1 MYRFAI
7 RTWRRVFITMPEFR
21 LSLTRAR
28 DGEETTVSV
37 IEKEVVDSVSGIES
51 PGVRT
56 GLLAQPESAVANL
69 AAGVQNMH
77 PAYFAMVMATGI
89 VAIGCQLNGLRLI
102 AVGLSYLNVG
112 IFVVLWTFT
121 IVRATVFPR
130 NFFNDLIDH
139 KRGPGFL
146 TIVAGTSVLGRQ
158 QIIIFGHYTAA
169 IVLWFVAVPLWAGFT
184 YAIFT
189 GFTVKEDKPSL
200 AEGIHGGWLIAVVAT
215 QAVSSLGTLL
225 ARQFP
230 THETEMLFFSLSMWL
245 CGGML
250 YIWVISLIFYR
261 YTFFRFLPSDLM
273 PPYWINMGAMA
284 ISTLAGAN
292 LILSSSRASFLTA
305 LLPFLKGF
313 TVFFWATATWWIPML
328 VTLAIW
334 RHVYK
339 RFRLAYDPLYWGAVF
354 PLAMYTVSTHQLAQ
368 ALDLPFLLWIPHSF
382 VYVALVAW
390 LATFAGLLWTI
401 RGLRVATKGVAL

>member
-1 MYRFAI
+1 MAAMDFAVQNATTATH
-7 RTWRRVFITMPEFR
+7 RPETGQPHIWSD
-21 LSLTRAR
+21 SLRWKA
-28 DGEETTVSV
+28 
-37 IEKEVVDSVSGIES
+37 
-51 PGVRT
+51 
-56 GLLAQPESAVANL
+56 LLAAIKHL
-69 AAGVQNMH
+69 H

-89 VAIGCQLNGLRLI
+89 VAIAAQLTGLRLF
-102 AVGLSYLNVG
+102 AVGLAWLNIG
-112 IFVVLWTFT
+112 IFAALWVLTLA
-121 IVRATVFPR
+121 RAILFSR
-130 NFFNDLIDH
+130 DFFRDLIDH
-139 KRGPGFL
+139 KRGPGFF

-158 QIIIFGHYTAA
+158 QIIIFDHYGAATA
-169 IVLWFVAVPLWAGFT
+169 LWFLALPLWAGFT

-225 ARQFP
+225 AHQFP
-230 THETEMLFFSLSMWL
+230 LHETEMLFFSLCMWL

-292 LILSSSRASFLTA
+292 LILNALRAQFLQA

-313 TVFFWATATWWIPML
+313 SVFFWATATWWIPML

-354 PLAMYTVSTHQLAQ
+354 PLGMYTVSTFQLAQ
-368 ALDLPFLLWIPHSF
+368 ALDLPFLLWIPHYF
-382 VYVALVAW
+382 VYIALAAW
-390 LATFAGLLWTI
+390 VATFAGLLWTMRNWRI
-401 RGLRVATKGVAL
+401 AERGIQP

>member
-1 MYRFAI
+1 MAI
-7 RTWRRVFITMPEFR
+7 ELADRSP
-21 LSLTRAR
+21 SAAAHK
-28 DGEETTVSV
+28 S
-37 IEKEVVDSVSGIES
+37 EKAAQNAVGFNNPGQAILDSI
-51 PGVRT
+51 RQ
-56 GLLAQPESAVANL
+56 L
-69 AAGVQNMH
+69 H

-89 VAIGCQLNGLRLI
+89 VAIAAQLTGLRPL
-102 AVGLSYLNVG
+102 AVALSWLNVV
-112 IFVVLWTFT
+112 IFIVLWTLT
-121 IVRATVFPR
+121 LIRATLFHQE
-130 NFFNDLIDH
+130 FFHDLIDH
-139 KRGPGFL
+139 KRGPGFF

-158 QIIIFGHYTAA
+158 QIIIFNHYGIATA
-169 IVLWFVAVPLWAGFT
+169 LWFLALPLWAGFT

-225 ARQFP
+225 AREFP
-230 THETEMLFFSLSMWL
+230 THETQMLFFSLCMWL

-292 LILSSSRASFLTA
+292 LILNASRAQFLIA

-328 VTLAIW
+328 VTLAVW

-339 RFRLAYDPLYWGAVF
+339 RFRLVYDPLYWGAVF
-354 PLAMYTVSTHQLAQ
+354 PLGMYTVSTLQLSQ
-368 ALDLPFLLWIPHSF
+368 ALDLSFLLWIPHYF
-382 VYVALVAW
+382 IYFAITGWV
-390 LATFAGLLWTI
+390 ATFAGLVWSMRNL
-401 RGLRVATKGVAL
+401 ATARKGIAP

>member
-1 MYRFAI
+1 MGA
-7 RTWRRVFITMPEFR
+7 MEPDPE
-21 LSLTRAR
+21 RA
-28 DGEETTVSV
+28 TTAVIDRPEGGVSHEPAKR
-37 IEKEVVDSVSGIES
+37 IPRGTILDA
-51 PGVRT
+51 VR
-56 GLLAQPESAVANL
+56 NL
-69 AAGVQNMH
+69 H
-77 PAYFAMVMATGI
+77 PAYFAMVMATGV
-89 VAIGCQLNGLRLI
+89 VAIASQLTGLRSL
-102 AVGLSYLNVG
+102 AVGLSWVNIGV
-112 IFVVLWTFT
+112 FVVLWTLT
-121 IVRATVFPR
+121 LARAILFPQD
-130 NFFNDLIDH
+130 FFRDLIDH
-139 KRGPGFL
+139 KRGPGFF

-158 QIIIFGHYTAA
+158 QIIIFGHYTVATA
-169 IVLWFVAVPLWAGFT
+169 MWFLALPLWAGFT

-225 ARQFP
+225 ASRFP
-230 THETEMLFFSLSMWL
+230 THETEMLFFSLCMWL

-292 LILSSSRASFLTA
+292 LILTATRAPFLMA

-339 RFRLAYDPLYWGAVF
+339 RFRLSYDPLYWGAVF
-354 PLAMYTVSTHQLAQ
+354 PLGMYTVSTYQLAQ
-368 ALDLPFLLWIPHSF
+368 ALDLPFLVWIPRSF
-382 VYVALVAW
+382 VYIAVAAW
-390 LATFAGLLWTI
+390 IATFAGLLSTMKSLKI
-401 RGLRVATKGVAL
+401 AKKGIEP

>member
-1 MYRFAI
+1 MAAMELGARSSTAATHRAETAAFRVPVPGLQRSAI
-7 RTWRRVFITMPEFR
+7 LDAI
-21 LSLTRAR
+21 
-28 DGEETTVSV
+28 
-37 IEKEVVDSVSGIES
+37 K
-51 PGVRT
+51 
-56 GLLAQPESAVANL
+56 NL
-69 AAGVQNMH
+69 H

-89 VAIGCQLNGLRLI
+89 VAIAAQLTGFRPL
-102 AVGLSYLNVG
+102 AVGLSWLNIGV
-112 IFVVLWTFT
+112 FVVLWTLT
-121 IVRATVFPR
+121 LARAILFPHD
-130 NFFNDLIDH
+130 FFRDLIDH
-139 KRGPGFL
+139 KRGPGFF

-158 QIIIFGHYTAA
+158 QIIIFNHYGAA
-169 IVLWFVAVPLWAGFT
+169 AALWFLAVPLWAGFT

-225 ARQFP
+225 AGRFP
-230 THETEMLFFSLSMWL
+230 AHETEMLFFSLCMWL

-292 LILSSSRASFLTA
+292 LILNASRAPFLLA

-339 RFRLAYDPLYWGAVF
+339 RFRLSYDPLYWGAVF
-354 PLAMYTVSTHQLAQ
+354 PLGMYTVSTFQLAQ
-368 ALDLPFLLWIPHSF
+368 ALDLPFLLWIPHCF
-382 VYVALVAW
+382 VYIAVTAW
-390 LATFAGLLWTI
+390 MATFAGLLWTMRNLTI
-401 RGLRVATKGVAL
+401 TKKGIEP

>member
-1 MYRFAI
+1 MQV
-7 RTWRRVFITMPEFR
+7 TE
-21 LSLTRAR
+21 L
-28 DGEETTVSV
+28 
-37 IEKEVVDSVSGIES
+37 EVQASPQLRPS
-51 PGVRT
+51 PGVRISVSLPPKSLRSRLT
-56 GLLAQPESAVANL
+56 SAVEHL
-69 AAGVQNMH
+69 H

-89 VAIGCQLNGLRLI
+89 VAIGCELTGLRLPAI
-102 AVGLSYLNVG
+102 ALSWLNVA
-112 IFVVLWTFT
+112 IFLLLWALTLT
-121 IVRATVFPR
+121 RALVFPQ
-130 NFFNDLIDH
+130 NFFRDLIDH
-139 KRGPGFL
+139 TRGPGFF

-158 QIIIFGHYTAA
+158 QIIIFGHYTVASA
-169 IVLWFVAVPLWAGFT
+169 LWFLAVPLWVGFT

-225 ARQFP
+225 APTFP
-230 THETEMLFFSLSMWL
+230 AHEQEMLFFSLCLWL

-292 LILSSSRASFLTA
+292 LILNASHAPFLTT

-313 TVFFWATATWWIPML
+313 TAFFWATATWWIPML
-328 VTLAIW
+328 VILAIW

-339 RFRLAYDPLYWGAVF
+339 RFPLRYDPLYWGAVF
-354 PLAMYTVSTHQLAQ
+354 PLGMYTVSTHQLAQ
-368 ALDLPFLLWIPHSF
+368 ALDLPFLAWIPHYF
-382 VYVALVAW
+382 IYVALIAW
-390 LATFAGLLWTI
+390 IATFGGLLWTMKDLTSESRTHSAI
-401 RGLRVATKGVAL
+401 SAHGGRAMERNS

>member
-1 MYRFAI
+1 MELD
-7 RTWRRVFITMPEFR
+7 PG
-21 LSLTRAR
+21 LSTAAALDRPGGGVPRGPAKSPLR
-28 DGEETTVSV
+28 ET
-37 IEKEVVDSVSGIES
+37 VVD
-51 PGVRT
+51 
-56 GLLAQPESAVANL
+56 AVKNL
-69 AAGVQNMH
+69 H

-89 VAIGCQLNGLRLI
+89 VAIASQLTGLRSL
-102 AVGLSYLNVG
+102 AVGLSWLNIGVF
-112 IFVVLWTFT
+112 IVLWTLT
-121 IVRATVFPR
+121 LARAILFPR
-130 NFFNDLIDH
+130 DFFRDLIDH
-139 KRGPGFL
+139 KRGPGFF

-158 QIIIFGHYTAA
+158 QIIIFGHYTVATA
-169 IVLWFVAVPLWAGFT
+169 MWFLALPLWAGFT

-225 ARQFP
+225 ASRFP
-230 THETEMLFFSLSMWL
+230 THETEMLFFSLCMWL

-292 LILSSSRASFLTA
+292 LILTATRAPFLMA

-339 RFRLAYDPLYWGAVF
+339 RFRLSYDPLYWGAVF
-354 PLAMYTVSTHQLAQ
+354 PLGMYTVSTYQLAQ
-368 ALDLPFLLWIPHSF
+368 ALDLPFLVWIPRSF
-382 VYVALVAW
+382 VYIAVAAW
-390 LATFAGLLWTI
+390 IATFAGLLSTMRSLKI
-401 RGLRVATKGVAL
+401 AKKGIEP

>member
-1 MYRFAI
+1 MGAI
-7 RTWRRVFITMPEFR
+7 EPDRE
-21 LSLTRAR
+21 SA
-28 DGEETTVSV
+28 TTVV
-37 IEKEVVDSVSGIES
+37 IDRPVD
-51 PGVRT
+51 GVPHEPVKRM
-56 GLLAQPESAVANL
+56 LREAILDAVKNL
-69 AAGVQNMH
+69 H

-89 VAIGCQLNGLRLI
+89 VAIASQLTGLRSL
-102 AVGLSYLNVG
+102 AVGLSWLNIGV
-112 IFVVLWTFT
+112 FVVLWTLT
-121 IVRATVFPR
+121 LARAILFPR
-130 NFFNDLIDH
+130 DFFRDMIDH
-139 KRGPGFL
+139 KRGPGFF

-158 QIIIFGHYTAA
+158 QIIIFGHYTVATA
-169 IVLWFVAVPLWAGFT
+169 MWFLALPLWAGFT

-225 ARQFP
+225 ASRFP
-230 THETEMLFFSLSMWL
+230 AHETEILFFSLCMWL

-284 ISTLAGAN
+284 ISTLAGTN
-292 LILSSSRASFLTA
+292 LILNANRAPFLMA

-339 RFRLAYDPLYWGAVF
+339 RFRLTYDPLYWGAVF
-354 PLAMYTVSTHQLAQ
+354 PLGMYTVSTFQLAQ
-368 ALDLPFLLWIPHSF
+368 ALDLPFLLWIPHYF
-382 VYVALVAW
+382 VYIAVTAW
-390 LATFAGLLWTI
+390 MGTFAGLLWSMRNLTN
-401 RGLRVATKGVAL
+401 AKKGIES

>member
-1 MYRFAI
+1 MDFA
-7 RTWRRVFITMPEFR
+7 VQ
-21 LSLTRAR
+21 
-28 DGEETTVSV
+28 TTKAVTQPR
-37 IEKEVVDSVSGIES
+37 
-51 PGVRT
+51 PGPLHTPALAVRGQT
-56 GLLAQPESAVANL
+56 LLEAIKHL
-69 AAGVQNMH
+69 H

-89 VAIGCQLNGLRLI
+89 VAIAAQLTGLRRV
-102 AVGLSYLNVG
+102 AVGLAWLNVG
-112 IFVVLWTFT
+112 IFAILWAVTLA
-121 IVRATVFPR
+121 RAILFSGE
-130 NFFNDLIDH
+130 FFRDLIDH
-139 KRGPGFL
+139 KRGPGFF

-158 QIIIFGHYTAA
+158 QIIIFDHYGAATALCFLA
-169 IVLWFVAVPLWAGFT
+169 LPLWAGFT

-225 ARQFP
+225 AHRFP
-230 THETEMLFFSLSMWL
+230 LHETEMLFFSLCMWL

-292 LILSSSRASFLTA
+292 LILNASRAEFLMA

-328 VTLAIW
+328 VTLAVW
-334 RHVYK
+334 RHAYK

-354 PLAMYTVSTHQLAQ
+354 PLGMYTVSTFQLAQ
-368 ALDLPFLLWIPHSF
+368 ALDLPFLLWIPHCF
-382 VYVALVAW
+382 VYIAITAW
-390 LATFAGLLWTI
+390 LATFTGLLWTMKDWRI
-401 RGLRVATKGVAL
+401 SGKGTQP

>member
-1 MYRFAI
+1 MRAI
-7 RTWRRVFITMPEFR
+7 GLASADSTTTTTCSAEATSSIHIPLRVAI
-21 LSLTRAR
+21 
-28 DGEETTVSV
+28 
-37 IEKEVVDSVSGIES
+37 VD
-51 PGVRT
+51 
-56 GLLAQPESAVANL
+56 AVKHL
-69 AAGVQNMH
+69 H

-89 VAIGCQLNGLRLI
+89 VAIACQLTGLRPL
-102 AVGLSYLNVG
+102 ALGLSWLNLVV
-112 IFVVLWTFT
+112 FVVLWAFT
-121 IVRATVFPR
+121 LARVLLFSKD
-130 NFFNDLIDH
+130 FFGDLIDH
-139 KRGPGFL
+139 KRGPGFF

-158 QIIIFGHYTAA
+158 QIIIFGHYGVATA
-169 IVLWFVAVPLWAGFT
+169 LWFLALPLWAGFT

-230 THETEMLFFSLSMWL
+230 ARETEMLFFSLCMWL

-284 ISTLAGAN
+284 VSTLAGAN
-292 LILSSSRASFLTA
+292 LILNASRAQFLVA

-354 PLAMYTVSTHQLAQ
+354 PLGMYTVSTFQLSQ

-382 VYVALVAW
+382 VYIAVTVW
-390 LATFAGLLWTI
+390 MATFAGLLCTAKN
-401 RGLRVATKGVAL
+401 LTLAQKGIKP

>member
-1 MYRFAI
+1 MDLAVQTTEAATQQPKPGQFHTPAFAL
-7 RTWRRVFITMPEFR
+7 RRQT
-21 LSLTRAR
+21 LL
-28 DGEETTVSV
+28 ETV
-37 IEKEVVDSVSGIES
+37 KH
-51 PGVRT
+51 
-56 GLLAQPESAVANL
+56 L
-69 AAGVQNMH
+69 H

-89 VAIGCQLNGLRLI
+89 VAIAAQLTGLRRV
-102 AVGLSYLNVG
+102 AVGLAWLNVG
-112 IFVVLWTFT
+112 IFAILWAVTLA
-121 IVRATVFPR
+121 RAILFSGE
-130 NFFNDLIDH
+130 FFRDLIDH
-139 KRGPGFL
+139 KRGPGFF

-158 QIIIFGHYTAA
+158 QIIIFDHYGAATA
-169 IVLWFVAVPLWAGFT
+169 LWFLALPLWAGFT

-225 ARQFP
+225 AHRFP
-230 THETEMLFFSLSMWL
+230 LHETEMLFFSLCMWL

-292 LILSSSRASFLTA
+292 LILNASRAEFLTS

-334 RHVYK
+334 RHAYK

-354 PLAMYTVSTHQLAQ
+354 PLGMYTVSTLQLAQ
-368 ALDLPFLLWIPHSF
+368 ALDLPFLLWIPHYF
-382 VYVALVAW
+382 VYIAITAW
-390 LATFAGLLWTI
+390 LATFTGLLWTMKHWRI
-401 RGLRVATKGVAL
+401 SGKGTQP

>member
-1 MYRFAI
+1 MAAMEPEARSSTPATRRPETGAFRVPFPGLQRAALLDAI
-7 RTWRRVFITMPEFR
+7 
-21 LSLTRAR
+21 
-28 DGEETTVSV
+28 
-37 IEKEVVDSVSGIES
+37 K
-51 PGVRT
+51 
-56 GLLAQPESAVANL
+56 NL
-69 AAGVQNMH
+69 H

-89 VAIGCQLNGLRLI
+89 VAIAAQLTGFRPL
-102 AVGLSYLNVG
+102 AVGLSWLNLA
-112 IFVVLWTFT
+112 IFVVLWTLT
-121 IVRATVFPR
+121 LARAILFHR
-130 NFFNDLIDH
+130 QFFHDLIDH
-139 KRGPGFL
+139 KRGPGFF

-158 QIIIFGHYTAA
+158 QIIIFNHYGAATA
-169 IVLWFVAVPLWAGFT
+169 LWFLAAPLWAGFT

-225 ARQFP
+225 AGRFP
-230 THETEMLFFSLSMWL
+230 AHETEMLFFSLCMWL

-292 LILSSSRASFLTA
+292 LILNASRAQFLLA

-339 RFRLAYDPLYWGAVF
+339 RFRLSYDPLYWGAVF
-354 PLAMYTVSTHQLAQ
+354 PLGMYTVSTFQLAQ
-368 ALDLPFLLWIPHSF
+368 ALDLPFLLWIPHCF
-382 VYVALVAW
+382 VYIAVTAW
-390 LATFAGLLWTI
+390 MATFAGLLWTMSNLTI
-401 RGLRVATKGVAL
+401 AKKGIEP

>member
-1 MYRFAI
+1 MGAMELDQERSTTAAI
-7 RTWRRVFITMPEFR
+7 DRPGGGVPRGPAKSPLREI
-21 LSLTRAR
+21 
-28 DGEETTVSV
+28 
-37 IEKEVVDSVSGIES
+37 VVD
-51 PGVRT
+51 
-56 GLLAQPESAVANL
+56 AVKNL
-69 AAGVQNMH
+69 H

-89 VAIGCQLNGLRLI
+89 VAIASQLTGLRSL
-102 AVGLSYLNVG
+102 AVGLSWLNIGV
-112 IFVVLWTFT
+112 FVVLWTLT
-121 IVRATVFPR
+121 LARAILFPR
-130 NFFNDLIDH
+130 DFFRDLIDH
-139 KRGPGFL
+139 KRGPGFF

-158 QIIIFGHYTAA
+158 QIIIFGHYTVATA
-169 IVLWFVAVPLWAGFT
+169 MWFLALPLWAGFT

-189 GFTVKEDKPSL
+189 GLTVKEDKPSL

-225 ARQFP
+225 ASRFP
-230 THETEMLFFSLSMWL
+230 KHETEMLFFSLCMWL

-292 LILSSSRASFLTA
+292 LILTATRAPFLMA

-339 RFRLAYDPLYWGAVF
+339 RFRLSYDPLYWGAVF
-354 PLAMYTVSTHQLAQ
+354 PLGMYTVSTYQLAQ
-368 ALDLPFLLWIPHSF
+368 ALDLPFLVWIPRSF
-382 VYVALVAW
+382 VYIAVAAW
-390 LATFAGLLWTI
+390 IATFAGLLSTMRSLKI
-401 RGLRVATKGVAL
+401 AKKGIEP

>member
-1 MYRFAI
+1 MAAMELEARSSTTATHRPETGAFRMPTPGLQRAAI
-7 RTWRRVFITMPEFR
+7 LDAI
-21 LSLTRAR
+21 
-28 DGEETTVSV
+28 
-37 IEKEVVDSVSGIES
+37 K
-51 PGVRT
+51 
-56 GLLAQPESAVANL
+56 NL
-69 AAGVQNMH
+69 H

-89 VAIGCQLNGLRLI
+89 VAIAAQLTGFRPL
-102 AVGLSYLNVG
+102 AVGLSWLNLA
-112 IFVVLWTFT
+112 IFVVLWTLT
-121 IVRATVFPR
+121 LARATLFPR
-130 NFFNDLIDH
+130 EFFHDLIDH
-139 KRGPGFL
+139 KRGPGFF

-158 QIIIFGHYTAA
+158 QIIIFNHYGAATA
-169 IVLWFVAVPLWAGFT
+169 LWFLAVPLWAGFT

-225 ARQFP
+225 ASRFP
-230 THETEMLFFSLSMWL
+230 AHETEMLFFSLCMWL

-292 LILSSSRASFLTA
+292 LILNASRAQFLLA

-339 RFRLAYDPLYWGAVF
+339 RFRLSYDPLYWGAVF
-354 PLAMYTVSTHQLAQ
+354 PLGMYTVSTFQLAQ
-368 ALDLPFLLWIPHSF
+368 ALDLPFLLWIPRCF
-382 VYVALVAW
+382 VYIAVAAW
-390 LATFAGLLWTI
+390 MATFAGFLWTTRNLMI
-401 RGLRVATKGVAL
+401 AKKGIEP

>member
-1 MYRFAI
+1 MTALELETRSDAAAAEPTRPGRPHAPSAGRGGQAILDAI
-7 RTWRRVFITMPEFR
+7 RH
-21 LSLTRAR
+21 L
-28 DGEETTVSV
+28 
-37 IEKEVVDSVSGIES
+37 
-51 PGVRT
+51 
-56 GLLAQPESAVANL
+56 
-69 AAGVQNMH
+69 H

-89 VAIGCQLNGLRLI
+89 VAIAAQLTGLRAL
-102 AVGLSYLNVG
+102 AAGLAWLNIVL
-112 IFVVLWTFT
+112 FVVLWALTLA
-121 IVRATVFPR
+121 RAILFSR
-130 NFFNDLIDH
+130 DFFHDLIDH
-139 KRGPGFL
+139 KRGPGFF

-158 QIIIFGHYTAA
+158 QIIIFDHYGAA
-169 IVLWFVAVPLWAGFT
+169 KALWFLALPLWAGFT

-225 ARQFP
+225 AHQFP
-230 THETEMLFFSLSMWL
+230 SHETEMLFFSLCMWL

-292 LILSSSRASFLTA
+292 LILDASRAPFLLA

-354 PLAMYTVSTHQLAQ
+354 PLGMYTVSTLQLAQ
-368 ALDLPFLLWIPHSF
+368 ALEVPFLLWIPHSF
-382 VYVALVAW
+382 VYIAITAW
-390 LATFAGLLWTI
+390 MATFAGLLWTLKDLKI
-401 RGLRVATKGVAL
+401 AGKGIEP

>member
-1 MYRFAI
+1 MGAI
-7 RTWRRVFITMPEFR
+7 EPDPGR
-21 LSLTRAR
+21 S
-28 DGEETTVSV
+28 TTVV
-37 IEKEVVDSVSGIES
+37 IDQPVSGVP
-51 PGVRT
+51 PGPVETLPRAAI
-56 GLLAQPESAVANL
+56 LDAAKNL
-69 AAGVQNMH
+69 H

-89 VAIGCQLNGLRLI
+89 VAIASQLTGLRSL
-102 AVGLSYLNVG
+102 AVGLAGLNIGV
-112 IFVVLWTFT
+112 FVVLWALTLA
-121 IVRATVFPR
+121 RAILFPQD
-130 NFFNDLIDH
+130 FFHDLIDH
-139 KRGPGFL
+139 KRGPGFF

-158 QIIIFGHYTAA
+158 QIIIFGHYSVATAM
-169 IVLWFVAVPLWAGFT
+169 WFLALPLWAGFT

-225 ARQFP
+225 ASRFP
-230 THETEMLFFSLSMWL
+230 AHETEMLFFSLCMWL

-292 LILSSSRASFLTA
+292 LILNANRAPFLMA

-339 RFRLAYDPLYWGAVF
+339 RFRLTYDPLYWGAVF
-354 PLAMYTVSTHQLAQ
+354 PLGMYTVSTFQLAQ
-368 ALDLPFLLWIPHSF
+368 ALDLPFLLWIPHYF
-382 VYVALVAW
+382 VYIALTAW
-390 LATFAGLLWTI
+390 MATFAGLLWSMSNLTI
-401 RGLRVATKGVAL
+401 VKKGIES

>member
-1 MYRFAI
+1 MGAMELDAGRSTAAI
-7 RTWRRVFITMPEFR
+7 DRPE
-21 LSLTRAR
+21 
-28 DGEETTVSV
+28 E
-37 IEKEVVDSVSGIES
+37 
-51 PGVRT
+51 
-56 GLLAQPESAVANL
+56 AVPY
-69 AAGVQNMH
+69 GPVQNSARETIVGAVKHLH

-89 VAIGCQLNGLRLI
+89 VAIACQLNGLRSL
-102 AVGLSYLNVG
+102 ATGLSWLNIG
-112 IFVVLWTFT
+112 IFVVLWTLT
-121 IVRATVFPR
+121 LARVIVFPR
-130 NFFNDLIDH
+130 DFFHDLIDH
-139 KRGPGFL
+139 NRGPGFF

-158 QIIIFGHYTAA
+158 QIIIFGHYGAATAM
-169 IVLWFVAVPLWAGFT
+169 WFFALPLWAGFT

-189 GFTVKEDKPSL
+189 GFTVKEDKPTL

-225 ARQFP
+225 AGHFAN
-230 THETEMLFFSLSMWL
+230 HEVQVLFFSLCMWL

-292 LILSSSRASFLTA
+292 LILNANRAPFLLA

-328 VTLAIW
+328 VILAIW

-339 RFRLAYDPLYWGAVF
+339 RFRLSYDPLYWGAVF
-354 PLAMYTVSTHQLAQ
+354 PLGMYTVSTYQLAQ
-368 ALDLPFLLWIPHSF
+368 ALDLPFIMWIPHCF
-382 VYVALVAW
+382 VYIALAAW
-390 LATFAGLLWTI
+390 IATFGGLVWTM
-401 RGLRVATKGVAL
+401 RNLRTVKKGI

>member
-1 MYRFAI
+1 MAALELEVRSTNAATHQPETGVFRLQAPSLQRSTILDAI
-7 RTWRRVFITMPEFR
+7 R
-21 LSLTRAR
+21 
-28 DGEETTVSV
+28 
-37 IEKEVVDSVSGIES
+37 
-51 PGVRT
+51 
-56 GLLAQPESAVANL
+56 NL
-69 AAGVQNMH
+69 H

-89 VAIGCQLNGLRLI
+89 VAIAAQLTGMRPL
-102 AVGLSYLNVG
+102 AVGLAWLNIG
-112 IFVVLWTFT
+112 IFVVLWALTMA
-121 IVRATVFPR
+121 RALLFSR
-130 NFFNDLIDH
+130 DFFRDLIDH
-139 KRGPGFL
+139 KRGPGFF

-158 QIIIFGHYTAA
+158 QIIIFNHYGAATA
-169 IVLWFVAVPLWAGFT
+169 LWFLALPLWAGFT
-184 YAIFT
+184 YSIFT

-225 ARQFP
+225 AGQFRV
-230 THETEMLFFSLSMWL
+230 HETEMLFFSLCMWL

-292 LILSSSRASFLTA
+292 LILKASRAAFLLA

-328 VTLAIW
+328 VTLAVW

-339 RFRLAYDPLYWGAVF
+339 RFRLGYDPLYWGAVF
-354 PLAMYTVSTHQLAQ
+354 PLGMYTVSTFQLAQ
-368 ALDLPFLLWIPHSF
+368 ALDVPFLLWIPRYF
-382 VYVALVAW
+382 VYIAIAAW
-390 LATFAGLLWTI
+390 MATFAGLLWTMRNPRI
-401 RGLRVATKGVAL
+401 AKRGFNP

>member
-1 MYRFAI
+1 MEAMESVPGRSA
-7 RTWRRVFITMPEFR
+7 
-21 LSLTRAR
+21 AA
-28 DGEETTVSV
+28 V
-37 IEKEVVDSVSGIES
+37 IEPHECGVSGQPVPS
-51 PGVRT
+51 LRRAT
-56 GLLAQPESAVANL
+56 LADAVKNL
-69 AAGVQNMH
+69 H

-89 VAIGCQLNGLRLI
+89 VAIASQLTGLRGF
-102 AVGLSYLNVG
+102 AVGLAWLNIAV
-112 IFVVLWTFT
+112 FVVLWTLT
-121 IVRATVFPR
+121 LARAILFPR
-130 NFFNDLIDH
+130 DFFHDLIDH
-139 KRGPGFL
+139 KRGPGFF

-169 IVLWFVAVPLWAGFT
+169 TAMWFLALPLWAGFT

-225 ARQFP
+225 ACRFP
-230 THETEMLFFSLSMWL
+230 AHETEILFFSLCMWL

-292 LILSSSRASFLTA
+292 LILNASRAPFLME

-313 TVFFWATATWWIPML
+313 SVFFWATATWWIPML

-339 RFRLAYDPLYWGAVF
+339 RFRLSYDPLYWGAVF
-354 PLAMYTVSTHQLAQ
+354 PLGMYTVSTYQLAQ
-368 ALDLPFLLWIPHSF
+368 ALDLPFLLWIPRYF
-382 VYVALVAW
+382 VYIAVTAW
-390 LATFAGLLWTI
+390 IATFAGLIWTM
-401 RGLRVATKGVAL
+401 RNLMPALRKEQTSVSVE

>member
-1 MYRFAI
+1 
-7 RTWRRVFITMPEFR
+7 
-21 LSLTRAR
+21 
-28 DGEETTVSV
+28 
-37 IEKEVVDSVSGIES
+37 
-51 PGVRT
+51 
-56 GLLAQPESAVANL
+56 
-69 AAGVQNMH
+69 MH

-89 VAIGCQLNGLRLI
+89 VAIGCQLTGLRLI
-102 AVGLSYLNVG
+102 AAALSYLNIG
-112 IFVVLWTFT
+112 IFVVLWSLT
-121 IVRATVFPR
+121 IFRAIAFPR
-130 NFFNDLIDH
+130 DFFHDLIDH
-139 KRGPGFL
+139 KRGPGFF
-146 TIVAGTSVLGRQ
+146 TIVAGSSVLGRQ
-158 QIIIFGHYTAA
+158 QVIIFGHYTAA
-169 IVLWFVAVPLWAGFT
+169 TALWLLAVPLWAGFT

-225 ARQFP
+225 AHEFP
-230 THETEMLFFSLSMWL
+230 RHETEMLFFSLSMWL

-292 LILSSSRASFLTA
+292 LILSASRAEFLTA

-334 RHVYK
+334 RHIYK

-354 PLAMYTVSTHQLAQ
+354 PLGMYTVSTHQLAQ

-382 VYVALVAW
+382 VYVAIVAW
-390 LATFAGLLWTI
+390 VATFAGLLWTAKN
-401 RGLRVATKGVAL
+401 LRVAKKGVAL

>member
-1 MYRFAI
+1 MTALELETRSSTAATHPRETGAFREPDPSLQRAPILDAI
-7 RTWRRVFITMPEFR
+7 
-21 LSLTRAR
+21 
-28 DGEETTVSV
+28 
-37 IEKEVVDSVSGIES
+37 K
-51 PGVRT
+51 
-56 GLLAQPESAVANL
+56 NL
-69 AAGVQNMH
+69 H

-89 VAIGCQLNGLRLI
+89 VAIATQLTGFRPV
-102 AVGLSYLNVG
+102 AVGLAWLNIG
-112 IFVVLWTFT
+112 IFIVLWALTLA
-121 IVRATVFPR
+121 RALLFSR
-130 NFFNDLIDH
+130 DFFRDLIDH
-139 KRGPGFL
+139 KRGPGFF

-158 QIIIFGHYTAA
+158 QIIIFNHYGAATA
-169 IVLWFVAVPLWAGFT
+169 LWFLAVPLWAGFT

-200 AEGIHGGWLIAVVAT
+200 AEGIHGGWLIGVVAT

-225 ARQFP
+225 AGQFP
-230 THETEMLFFSLSMWL
+230 AHETGMLFFSLCMWL

-292 LILSSSRASFLTA
+292 LILNASRAQFLMA

-354 PLAMYTVSTHQLAQ
+354 PLGMYTVSTFQLAQ
-368 ALDLPFLLWIPHSF
+368 ALDLPFLLWIPHYF
-382 VYVALVAW
+382 VYVAITAW
-390 LATFAGLLWTI
+390 MATFAGLLWTMRDWRI
-401 RGLRVATKGVAL
+401 SKRGIQA